1 MIGLRWNQLTRQSW
15 FRRIVI
21 CLLAY
26 IPCTHSF
33 SCKAANRDNNTLLA
47 NSVICAFLTDYNSA
61 NIYRQLTNDSPLFL
75 LLHSLPT
82 MRSKTCLWLFLPPA
96 TKLGQGYIFTGVCH
110 SVNKEGASS
119 RGVGGCFLRGVLPP
133 RGGVLPP
140 GGVWWR
146 PPGTA
151 TAAGGTHPTGMHS
164 SFKNKYMGLEKITA
178 VFHFKY
184 LEFYQYH
191 HEAIESFKE
200 FTIFYYFGFG
210 RHPFWSMSRLLR

>member
-1 MIGLRWNQLTRQSW
+1 MRKIRRRFVRISAGMIGLRWNQLTRQSW

-96 TKLGQGYIFTGVCH
+96 TKLGQGYIFTGICH

-119 RGVGGCFLRGVLPP
+119 RGVGGCFLL
-133 RGGVLPP
+133 GGVCFLPGGSGGDPP
-140 GGVWWR
+140 G
-146 PPGTA
+146 
-151 TAAGGTHPTGMHS
+151 
-164 SFKNKYMGLEKITA
+164 
-178 VFHFKY
+178 
-184 LEFYQYH
+184 
-191 HEAIESFKE
+191 
-200 FTIFYYFGFG
+200 
-210 RHPFWSMSRLLR
+210 RLLLRAVRILLECILLLKINISV